1 MDGCIMKLLG
11 ALLGVALVI
20 VIGGFIY
27 LSVADVH
34 VTTTTVTKPV
44 PVDASQ
50 N

>member
-1 MDGCIMKLLG
+1 MKLLG

-20 VIGGFIY
+20 VIGGFVY

-44 PVDASQ
+44 PVESSQ